1 MATIEEYEVLIK
13 SISGEC
19 EELHKQVKTLQ
30 VDKDIYATRLFDIT
44 TRYDKD
50 CREIEYWH
58 YTFEKIITEID
69 SYINVLMPLCAGSD
83 RLQQHLL
90 GMVHALEIID
100 KYIKGGAK

>member
-19 EELHKQVKTLQ
+19 EKLHKQVKDLKA
-30 VDKDIYATRLFDIT
+30 DKDIYAERLFDIT
-44 TRYDKD
+44 TRYDKA

-69 SYINVLMPLCAGSD
+69 SYINVLMPLCGGSD
-83 RLQQHLL
+83 HLQQQLL
-90 GMVHALEIID
+90 GLLHALEIID
-100 KYIKGGAK
+100 KYIKGEGK